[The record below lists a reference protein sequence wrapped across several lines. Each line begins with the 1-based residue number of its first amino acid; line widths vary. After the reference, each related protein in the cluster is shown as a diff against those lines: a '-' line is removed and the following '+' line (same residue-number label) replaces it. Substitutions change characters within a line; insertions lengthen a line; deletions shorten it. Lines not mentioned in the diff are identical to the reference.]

1 MPDKINQNENILS
14 EVMENTKKKPEKKLI
29 LPIICFIIIAFLLS
43 AFDVRLK
50 IVEYTITP
58 DKITNPIRIALVTD
72 LHSCKYGN
80 GQKTLINAIEKQ
92 KPDIVLLGGDIFDDK
107 IPDEN
112 TELFLAGIAGKY
124 PCYYVT
130 GNHEYWSHRV
140 DEMLDTLRKYNVTI
154 LDGKS
159 ETVEVN
165 NQKISISGIDDPDAN
180 LYNGKGEGFYA
191 QLDEISQI
199 KDDSLFTI
207 LLAHRPSYVNKYLDY
222 NFDLVLSGHAHGGQ
236 WRIPFLLNGV
246 FAPDEGF
253 LPKYAGGQYDFPNGK
268 LIVSRGL
275 ARESTS
281 VPRIFNRPE
290 LVIVNLEPNN

>member
-29 LPIICFIIIAFLLS
+29 LPIICFIIIAFLFS

-50 IVEYTITP
+50 IVEYTITS

-72 LHSCKYGN
+72 LHSCKYGKN
-80 GQKTLINAIEKQ
+80 QKTLIDAVVKQ
-92 KPDIVLLGGDIFDDK
+92 NPDIVLLGGDIFDDK

-130 GNHEYWSHRV
+130 GNHEYWSRRV

-159 ETVEVN
+159 KTVEVN

-180 LYNGKGEGFYA
+180 LYTGKGKGIYA
-191 QLDEISQI
+191 QLDEINQI

-246 FAPDEGF
+246 FAPDEGL

-268 LIVSRGL
+268 MIVSRGL
-275 ARESTS
+275 ARESTR

-290 LVIVNLEPNN
+290 LVIVNLEPLS

>member
-1 MPDKINQNENILS
+1 MLKNIIQKEKLLS
-14 EVMENTKKKPEKKLI
+14 DSPKSNDNWLIKKSLR
-29 LPIICFIIIAFLLS
+29 IIILLVVAIFLFS

-50 IVEYTITP
+50 IAEYRITSE
-58 DKITNPIRIALVTD
+58 KIVNPIKIALVTD
-72 LHSCKYGN
+72 LHSCKYGKS
-80 GQKTLINAIEKQ
+80 QKTLIDAVIKQ
-92 KPDIVLLGGDIFDDK
+92 NPDIVLLGGDIFDDK

-112 TELFLAGIAGKY
+112 TELFLAGISGKY

-130 GNHEYWSHRV
+130 GNHEYWSRRV
-140 DEMLDTLRKYNVTI
+140 DEMLDILRKYNVTI

-180 LYNGKGEGFYA
+180 FYTGKGEGFYA
-191 QLDEISQI
+191 QLDELNQTKDNSQY
-199 KDDSLFTI
+199 TI

-253 LPKYAGGQYDFPNGK
+253 FPKYAGGQYDFPNGK
-268 LIVSRGL
+268 MIVSRGL
-275 ARESTS
+275 ARESTR

-290 LVIVNLEPNN
+290 LVIVNLEPQN

>member
-1 MPDKINQNENILS
+1 MPDNIKQNDDISS
-14 EVMENTKKKPEKKLI
+14 EVMETTKKKPGKKCI
-29 LPIICFIIIAFLLS
+29 RPIIFFIIIAFLFS

-50 IVEYTITP
+50 TVEYTITS

-72 LHSCKYGN
+72 LHSCRYGKN
-80 GQKTLINAIEKQ
+80 QKTLIDAVVKQ
-92 KPDIVLLGGDIFDDK
+92 NPDIVLLGGDIFDDK

-112 TELFLAGIAGKY
+112 TELFLAGISGKY

-130 GNHEYWSHRV
+130 GNHEYWSRRV
-140 DEMLDTLRKYNVTI
+140 DEMLDILRKYNVTI

-180 LYNGKGEGFYA
+180 FYTGKVEGFYA
-191 QLDEISQI
+191 QLDEINQT
-199 KDDSLFTI
+199 KDNSLYTI
-207 LLAHRPSYVNKYLDY
+207 LLAHRPSYANKYLDY

-253 LPKYAGGQYDFPNGK
+253 FPKYAGGQYDFPNGK
-268 LIVSRGL
+268 MIVSRGL
-275 ARESTS
+275 ARESTR

-290 LVIVNLEPNN
+290 LVIVNLEPLS

>member
-14 EVMENTKKKPEKKLI
+14 EVMENTKKKPAKKLI

-50 IVEYTITP
+50 IVEYTITSN
-58 DKITNPIRIALVTD
+58 KITNPIRIALVTD
-72 LHSCKYGN
+72 LHSCKYGKN
-80 GQKTLINAIEKQ
+80 QKTLIDAVVKQ
-92 KPDIVLLGGDIFDDK
+92 NPDIVLLGGDIFDDK

-180 LYNGKGEGFYA
+180 LYTGKGEGFYA

-253 LPKYAGGQYDFPNGK
+253 FPKYAGGQYDFPNGK
-268 LIVSRGL
+268 MIVSRGL
-275 ARESTS
+275 ARESTR

>member
-29 LPIICFIIIAFLLS
+29 LPIIFFIIIAFLFS

-112 TELFLAGIAGKY
+112 TELFLAGISGKY

-130 GNHEYWSHRV
+130 GNHEYWSRRV

-159 ETVEVN
+159 ETVEAN

-180 LYNGKGEGFYA
+180 LYTGKGEGFYA

-268 LIVSRGL
+268 MIVSRGL
-275 ARESTS
+275 ARESTR

-290 LVIVNLEPNN
+290 LVIVNLEPLS